1 MTTTNLLKARRKFK
15 VAGLSIA
22 PGDIVDL
29 EALDLPPGRAQLLVD
44 QRFGEYLTGGVATVP
59 APGSTPDATGAIVP
73 VAGVTNSPAVPELVE
88 SSPEDSRVLFDGL
101 LKAMKRSQLVDECVL
116 RGLSSEGYRS
126 DLIDRLLAESA

>member
-59 APGSTPDATGAIVP
+59 APGGPP
-73 VAGVTNSPAVPELVE
+73 TNSPPIPELVE
-88 SSPEDSRVLFDGL
+88 PSPTDSRVLTDGL

-116 RGLSSEGYRS
+116 RGLSQDGNRI
-126 DLIDRLLAESA
+126 DLIDRLLAEQA